1 MINPTKIS
9 NFHLTENELEEN
21 ICFWVAVANKTAATI
36 SQYVDNFFL
45 DLSKQDAPT
54 FDPSL
59 ASPFQLI
66 REAGS
71 VEKITELVKKH
82 RFGCFKIKA
91 RGYYELAHSGI
102 DLKTCTV
109 DDLEKIHGI
118 GPKTA
123 RCFLI
128 HTRENV
134 RHAGLDTHILKFM
147 RAVGLTQAPT
157 STPSGKQYKFWEE
170 QFLKLVPEGVTVAEY
185 DLAIWNAYR
194 DAK

>member
-1 MINPTKIS
+1 MIDPTKIS
-9 NFHLTENELEEN
+9 NFHLTINELEEN

-45 DLSKQDAPT
+45 DLSKQVAST
-54 FDPSL
+54 FDPNL

-71 VEKITELVKKH
+71 IEQITDLVKKH
-82 RFGCFKIKA
+82 RFGCFKNKA
-91 RGYYELAHSGI
+91 RGYHELAYSGI
-102 DLKTCTV
+102 NLKMCTV

-128 HTRENV
+128 HTRENA
-134 RHAGLDTHILKFM
+134 RHAGLDTHVLKFM
-147 RAVGLTQAPT
+147 RAVGLDAPK
-157 STPSGKQYKFWEE
+157 STPTGKQYKYWEE
-170 QFLKLVPEGVTVAEY
+170 QFLKLVPEGTTIAEY
-185 DLAIWNAYR
+185 DLAIWTAYR
-194 DAK
+194 KAN

>member
-1 MINPTKIS
+1 MIDPTKIS
-9 NFHLTENELEEN
+9 NFHLTINELEEN

-54 FDPSL
+54 FNPNL
-59 ASPFQLI
+59 NSPFQLI

-71 VEKITELVKKH
+71 IEQITDLVKKH
-82 RFGCFKIKA
+82 RFGCFKTKA
-91 RGYYELAHSGI
+91 RGFYELANSGI
-102 DLKTCTV
+102 NLKTCSV
-109 DDLEKIHGI
+109 DDLERFHGI

-128 HTRENV
+128 HTRENA
-134 RHAGLDTHILKFM
+134 RYAALDTHVLKFM
-147 RAVGLTQAPT
+147 RAVGFLVPK
-157 STPSGKQYKFWEE
+157 STPSGKQYKHWEQE
-170 QFLKLVPEGVTVAEY
+170 FLRIVPEGMTVAEY

-194 DAK
+194 DSK